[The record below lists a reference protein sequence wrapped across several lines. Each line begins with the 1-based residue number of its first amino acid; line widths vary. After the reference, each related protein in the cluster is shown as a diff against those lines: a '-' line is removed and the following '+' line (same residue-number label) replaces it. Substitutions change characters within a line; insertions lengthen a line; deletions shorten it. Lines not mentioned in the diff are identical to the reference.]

1 MKLVNI
7 DWLEAYVLEPDLD
20 QPRNAAYFEARGMKV
35 RSREYGTPQYQEVF
49 TIYSSSNFPIYEVRR
64 APYSVKT
71 KGGIFDPRACHI
83 RLSNRQCYQARA
95 VHIFREFLLIHGYEF
110 KSFSRVDICADFNTF
125 DNGKNPQQFLDQF
138 MCGMYFKSLQ
148 SKMSTHGI
156 EYLYKDGER
165 QLEIGKAAEL
175 SAHGSDN
182 DRGRHYN
189 SIKWG
194 SPTSAI
200 STKMYNKTLE
210 MKQAK
215 AKKYI
220 QFLWDKAGLENS
232 DLNPVWRVE
241 FSLKS
246 EIKQFVRLDDGELL
260 HMGFQTIGNYNNL
273 YGLFSLLAQR
283 YFHFKRRT
291 RTRNGTPQRKT
302 RCPDF
307 FPFDNYSTQDYVP
320 LRLDEIQD
328 PTRTDRMLVK
338 RLIEYLKSDSFHFS
352 NDEKRGMLTM
362 LRALSKMFYERDWD
376 LLVEKYQDLID
387 LRRN

>member
-7 DWLEAYVLEPDLD
+7 DWLEAYVLEPDLE

-95 VHIFREFLLIHGYEF
+95 VHIFREFLLVHGYEF
-110 KSFSRVDICADFNTF
+110 KSFSRIDICADFNTF

-156 EYLYKDGER
+156 EYLYKDGHR

-175 SAHGSDN
+175 SAHGADN
-182 DRGRHYN
+182 DKGRHYN

-220 QFLWDKAGLENS
+220 QFLWDKAGLLNS
-232 DLNPVWRVE
+232 DQNPVWRVE

-260 HMGFQTIGNYNNL
+260 HMGFNTIGNYNNL

-283 YFHFKRRT
+283 YFHFKRRKI
-291 RTRNGTPQRKT
+291 TRNGTPQRKT

-307 FPFDNYSTQDYVP
+307 FPFDNYAQQDYVP
-320 LRLDEIQD
+320 IRLDEIQD

-376 LLVEKYQDLID
+376 LLVEKYKDLID

>member
-291 RTRNGTPQRKT
+291 RTRKGTPQRKT

-320 LRLDEIQD
+320 IRLDEIQD
-328 PTRTDRMLVK
+328 TTRTDRMLVK

>member
-110 KSFSRVDICADFNTF
+110 KSFSRIDICADFNTF

-156 EYLYKDGER
+156 EYLYKDGHR

-175 SAHGSDN
+175 SAHGADN
-182 DRGRHYN
+182 DKGRHYN

-246 EIKQFVRLDDGELL
+246 EIKQFVRLDDGEML
-260 HMGFQTIGNYNNL
+260 HVGFQTIGNYNNI
-273 YGLFSLLAQR
+273 YGMFSLLAQR

-291 RTRNGTPQRKT
+291 MTRNGTPQRKT

-307 FPFDNYSTQDYVP
+307 FPFYNYSTQDYVP
-320 LRLDEIQD
+320 IRLDEIQD